1 MTHPTPWPRGLV
13 TALVT
18 PLKDDQVDFAAFRAL
33 IDFQIN
39 GGAAGLIITGGT
51 GEYGALRFEER
62 AALYARAVEFAAGR
76 VPVIAAPACLS
87 TAETIA
93 LARAAVDAGVAGL
106 LLASP
111 FGEPI
116 SWDERKAF
124 YAEVAA
130 AVSVPIMIY
139 NTPPAGLLRFDQI
152 AELAAIPGITA
163 VKDSSGDAELMG
175 DLLAWRET
183 SGFTVYVGKDAFLFE
198 AICGGA
204 DGAVFG
210 VANFVPREL
219 AGFIALV
226 QGGASL
232 SVIRDRWRELRPL
245 MRIMEGA
252 SNYVGLCKA
261 GCALRGIAAGQAR
274 RPYKMPDSTEI
285 AAVKQ
290 WLQHTDAK
298 ATKSGATE

>member
-1 MTHPTPWPRGLV
+1 MTATSPWPRGLV

-18 PLKDDQVDFAAFRAL
+18 PMQDDQVDFTAFRAL
-33 IDFQIN
+33 IEFQIAS
-39 GGAAGLIITGGT
+39 GAAGLIITGGT
-51 GEYGALRFEER
+51 GEYGALRFDER
-62 AALYARAVEFAAGR
+62 VALYRRAVEFAAGR

-87 TAETIA
+87 TTEAIA
-93 LARAAVDAGVAGL
+93 LSQAAAEAGVIGL

-116 SWDERKAF
+116 SWEERRAF

-139 NTPPAGLLRFDQI
+139 NTPPAGLLRFEQI
-152 AELAAIPGITA
+152 VDLAAIPGITA

-175 DLLAWRET
+175 DLLAWRER

-219 AGFIALV
+219 AAFIALV
-226 QGGASL
+226 QGGAPL
-232 SVIRDRWRELRPL
+232 DRIRATWNGLRPL

-252 SNYVGLCKA
+252 TNYVGLCKA
-261 GCALRGIAAGQAR
+261 GCSLRGIDVGLVR
-274 RPYKMPDSTEI
+274 RPYRMPQANEI
-285 AAVKQ
+285 AAVGA
-290 WLQHTDAK
+290 WLDQAALGK
-298 ATKSGATE
+298 